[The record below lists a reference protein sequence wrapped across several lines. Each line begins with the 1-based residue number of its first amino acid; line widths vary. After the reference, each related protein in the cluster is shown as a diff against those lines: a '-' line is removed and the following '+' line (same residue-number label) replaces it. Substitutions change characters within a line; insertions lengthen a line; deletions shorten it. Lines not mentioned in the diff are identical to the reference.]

1 MTKLGSQKLHIC
13 PKGAKMGSIN
23 GHRIDYNGIGA
34 LRDQRHIPSKN
45 LPKCPP
51 WEKCK
56 GKKGDRGLGIW
67 RFPVSF
73 SHGIYPPTAPSSFIF
88 TNVQANFEAEKI
100 YDGSA
105 KERKHI
111 GKSKKKNKLEEQSNM
126 GV

>member
-1 MTKLGSQKLHIC
+1 M
-13 PKGAKMGSIN
+13 
-23 GHRIDYNGIGA
+23 
-34 LRDQRHIPSKN
+34 
-45 LPKCPP
+45 
-51 WEKCK
+51 
-56 GKKGDRGLGIW
+56 GIW

-88 TNVQANFEAEKI
+88 ANVQANFEAEKI

-111 GKSKKKNKLEEQSNM
+111 GKSKKKKKLEELSNM